1 MRDSAVE
8 VGWYSKQHV
17 KPKRYWCPELS
28 KLRDRKRFWWTL
40 WVDNGRPREGSVF
53 SVYKDIKKAL
63 RRRSRYHVANQ
74 SMNEHY
80 KFYQMIQA
88 RCMTGFWN
96 VINRRRSIQVKSSLT
111 AI

>member
-8 VGWYSKQHV
+8 VGWYYKQHV
-17 KPKRYWCPELS
+17 KPKMYWCPELS

-63 RRRSRYHVANQ
+63 RRRYRYHVANQ

-80 KFYQMIQA
+80 KLYQMIQA

-96 VINRRRSIQVKSSLT
+96 AINRRRSIQVKSSLT
-111 AI
+111 AL